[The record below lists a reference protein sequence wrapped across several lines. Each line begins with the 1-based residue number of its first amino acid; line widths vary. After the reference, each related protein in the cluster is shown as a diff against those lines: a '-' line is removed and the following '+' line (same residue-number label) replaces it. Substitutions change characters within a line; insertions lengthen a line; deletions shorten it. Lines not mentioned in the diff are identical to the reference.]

1 MSVRSYKWSVAGLLC
16 VGVFLGWRCWVLFG
30 QVVTADFVDKE
41 CKNTEDLCR
50 DYAQMSDRDP
60 SFLAM
65 RLEFLTG
72 YYESRSNTLA
82 GSRLAQIV
90 RRDYDQALTNV
101 LAILRR
107 EATNDLGNDPHAW
120 IQKYGK

>member
-1 MSVRSYKWSVAGLLC
+1 MSVRSYKWSVAVLLC
-16 VGVFLGWRCWVLFG
+16 VAVFFGWRCWVLFG

-41 CKNTEDLCR
+41 CKITQDLCR
-50 DYAQMSDRDP
+50 DYPLMTNGDA

-65 RLEFLTG
+65 RLEFLMG

-82 GSRLAQIV
+82 GSRLEQIV
-90 RRDYDQALTNV
+90 RRDYEQALTT
-101 LAILRR
+101 LLDTLRR
-107 EATNDLGNDPHAW
+107 ETTNDLGSDPHAW